1 MKFELFVAL
10 RYLRTSRRQALVPV
24 VTAICILGVAAGVAA
39 LNIAL
44 ALNTGFQE
52 EFQKRIL
59 GATSHVNL
67 VGVGNSTVS
76 LRGSL
81 IGRLEDV
88 EAVESLTPTVYGQ
101 ALLRSNGREKP
112 AILKGIDAGR
122 EGAFEALFR
131 EVTILEG
138 SLEDFRSAEGLPPV
152 ILGKELASE
161 LLVSAGEVVQ
171 VFGTQGELS
180 PVGRFPVRRNFRV
193 AAVFESGL
201 WEYDSNWAIVS
212 LRAAQEFLS
221 FQENE
226 VSAIEFRITDI
237 DRAYAVAET
246 IRETAGPGFDTSTW
260 IELNRPLFSA
270 LQLEKLAM
278 FIAIGLIILVASLNI
293 VSTLILMVMEK
304 ERDIAIITAMGGT
317 PRTISRIFLLQGCII
332 GLIGTILGDLLG
344 GFLAWYLDTYQVF
357 KLAPEVYSIPYVP
370 FHLTPGDLI
379 MVSVVAVGI
388 SFLATLYPARSAAG
402 LDPVEALRHE

>member
-10 RYLRTSRRQALVPV
+10 RYLRTSRRQALIPV

-152 ILGKELASE
+152 ILGKDLASE

-237 DRAYAVAET
+237 DRADAVAET
-246 IRETAGPGFDTSTW
+246 IRQAAGPGFDTSTW

-370 FHLTPGDLI
+370 FHLTAGDLI

-388 SFLATLYPARSAAG
+388 SFLATLYPAWSAAG